1 MITTLITMTMNNSDQ
16 TITATRMHT
25 NNIINFGSFTA
36 TMEMMMAML
45 VAMLKTMMMT
55 MDDDDVDDD
64 DDDDCFIGAS
74 TS

>member
-1 MITTLITMTMNNSDQ
+1 
-16 TITATRMHT
+16 
-25 NNIINFGSFTA
+25 
-36 TMEMMMAML
+36 MAML

-74 TS
+74 TTCHLQNLNLISIIILIN